1 MYSPAPLPP
10 ATTSLNQ
17 LVGSLALKLGMIGL
31 CVAFIAACVMVPRWY
46 VRTKLRPT
54 LSPPGSA
61 SQFDLG
67 AALPEVKAYVGE
79 GAQLLS
85 FDARHVRADGT
96 MDLTAEYRP
105 SPEVTYVFTRAVPP
119 PETAPPLGTTQ
130 SSSTWQQRVT
140 VKVSRPGQRF
150 FVNSRQGGLTLSYNY
165 VNKGMEKTVND
176 PALTNVPEGA
186 DRQICSLRDL
196 WQQAIQLGVPQDG
209 VATITYN
216 GRDYRFKQHG
226 SVKTYIFGL
235 DCKLIP

>member
-1 MYSPAPLPP
+1 MYPAAPSPS
-10 ATTSLNQ
+10 TTSSLNQ
-17 LVGSLALKLGMIGL
+17 LVGSLVLKFGIIGL
-31 CVAFIAACVMVPRWY
+31 CIAFVAACVLVPRWY
-46 VRTKLRPT
+46 VSTKLRPT
-54 LSPPGSA
+54 LAPPGSA
-61 SQFDLG
+61 TRFDFV

-96 MDLTAEYRP
+96 MDLTAVYRP
-105 SPEVTYVFTRAVPP
+105 SPEVDYVFTRAVPP
-119 PETAPPLGTTQ
+119 PDTAPPLGTTQ

-165 VNKGMEKTVND
+165 VNKGMEKTVHD
-176 PALTNVPEGA
+176 PALTNVPDVSG
-186 DRQICSLRDL
+186 RQICSLRDL

-209 VATITYN
+209 VATIVYN
-216 GRDYRFKQHG
+216 ARDYRFKQHG

>member
-1 MYSPAPLPP
+1 MHSVAPLPP
-10 ATTSLNQ
+10 TKSSSDRLDASSFL
-17 LVGSLALKLGMIGL
+17 LFGLIGL
-31 CVAFIAACVMVPRWY
+31 FIAIVVASVFVPRWY
-46 VRTKLRPT
+46 VNTKLRPT

-61 SQFDLG
+61 TQFDLV
-67 AALPEVKAYVGE
+67 AALPEVEAYVGS
-79 GAQLLS
+79 GAQLLL

-96 MDLTAEYRP
+96 MDLTAAYRP
-105 SPEVTYVFTRAVPP
+105 SPEVDYVFTRAVPP
-119 PETAPPLGTTQ
+119 PDTAPPLGTTQ

-150 FVNSRQGGLTLSYNY
+150 FVNSKQGGLTLSYNY

-176 PALTNVPEGA
+176 PAFTNVPEGT

-216 GRDYRFKQHG
+216 SRDYRFKQHG